1 MLLHGAAFG
10 LAASSGAISAAS
22 LDRAFGGRGGS
33 GEKGS
38 GFCACTG
45 DGAGAAETI
54 SATVVFVRRRLRITG
69 RTADAGLETET
80 FFFLNAS
87 VSRTSMSSAS

>member
-1 MLLHGAAFG
+1 MLL

-33 GEKGS
+33 GEKES

-69 RTADAGLETET
+69 TAGACLETEA
-80 FFFLNAS
+80 FFFLNAC
-87 VSRTSMSSAS
+87 VSRISIASAS

>member
-10 LAASSGAISAAS
+10 LASSSGAISAAS
-22 LDRAFGGRGGS
+22 LGRAFGGRAGS

-69 RTADAGLETET
+69 TAGACLETEA
-80 FFFLNAS
+80 FLFLNAC
-87 VSRTSMSSAS
+87 VSRISIASAS